1 MKVSKRSQYRR
12 YTRSKAG
19 NVLYFSILIF
29 AGAFSVLPLIYCV
42 ITSFKP
48 LEELLIFPPRFFV
61 VRPTIANYSALPSL
75 LNKLAV
81 PMSRYIFNS
90 VFIAAISTFFHV
102 VAAAMAAFVFSKS
115 RIKHKN
121 IMFLI
126 VQFTLLYNAYTLAVP
141 RYLIFGA
148 MNIIDTY
155 LVYILPA
162 IPSAMGCF
170 LMKQYMDSSIP
181 NVIMEAS
188 RIDGAGMGT
197 IFWRIAMPMV
207 KPAWMTLTLFAFRDM
222 WSIVPSGTIFSEE
235 LKTLPQ
241 VMSTITAG
249 GIARSGSAMAAT
261 VLLMIPPIIVYAV
274 TQSNVMETMSSS
286 GIKE

>member
-115 RIKHKN
+115 RIKYKKV
-121 IMFLI
+121 MFLI

-181 NVIMEAS
+181 NVIMEAA

-222 WSIVPSGTIFSEE
+222 WSIVPAGTIFSEE

-261 VLLMIPPIIVYAV
+261 VLLMIPPIFVYAV

>member
-19 NVLYFSILIF
+19 NVLYFTILIL

-48 LEELLIFPPRFFV
+48 LEELLVFPPRFFV
-61 VRPTIANYSALPSL
+61 IRPTVTNYSALPSL

-90 VFIAAISTFFHV
+90 IFIAVVSTFLHV
-102 VAAAMAAFVFSKS
+102 VAASMAAFVFAKS
-115 RIKHKN
+115 RIKCKN
-121 IMFLI
+121 LLFMI
-126 VQFTLLYNAYTLAVP
+126 VQFTLLYNAYTLEVP
-141 RYLIFGA
+141 RYIIFGA

-181 NVIMEAS
+181 IAIMEAA
-188 RIDGAGMGT
+188 RIDGAGMLT
-197 IFWRIAMPMV
+197 VFWNIAMPMV

-261 VLLMIPPIIVYAV
+261 VLLMIPPIIVYAIS
-274 TQSNVMETMSSS
+274 QSNVMETMSSS

>member
-1 MKVSKRSQYRR
+1 MKVSKSSQYRR

-90 VFIAAISTFFHV
+90 VFIAAVSTFLHV

-115 RIKHKN
+115 RIKYKKV
-121 IMFLI
+121 MFLI

-181 NVIMEAS
+181 NVIMEAA
-188 RIDGAGMGT
+188 RIDGAGMGR

-261 VLLMIPPIIVYAV
+261 VLLMIPPIIVYVV